1 MTTQSRYEK
10 IFSDY
15 HRGMYILQAQ
25 EQIIH
30 NNPIIGLFPKQEV
43 ETNQITILESEDFDK
58 YAKKMPKGKG
68 IAKGAS
74 ARKFRGTL
82 KTPKGFEMSKHEIE
96 YVIAKSDM
104 ENPYYMLSDEI
115 SAMAYILGLDIV
127 ETIYTTAK
135 ENALLVTD
143 ANLVKDWD
151 NASTTYDKIL
161 NDIVYM
167 KKQLRKQGIS
177 AIDNFLYGDAAIT
190 TLAAKSQVEASR
202 YDYDAAKEGFYV
214 DDVMRISGANH
225 MWGGQDFED
234 GEVIGF
240 NYNYPAMKVYY
251 RKSSNPKA
259 ATAPAIPGFE
269 NVTPCI
275 DMLMYDDEET
285 NLNDPL
291 VTIKMG
297 CTVGAVPIAKGNRM
311 IRIANILG

>member
-1 MTTQSRYEK
+1 MAEQRKYEK

-15 HRGMYILQAQ
+15 LRGMYVVQAQ

-30 NNPIIGLFPKQEV
+30 QNPVIGLFPKQEV
-43 ETNQITILESEDFDK
+43 ETKQITLLESEDFDK
-58 YAKKMPKGKG
+58 YKEKMPKGKG

-82 KTPKGFEMSKHEIE
+82 KTPKGFEMSTHEIE
-96 YVIAKSDM
+96 YTIAKSDM
-104 ENPYYMLSDEI
+104 ENPYYFLSDEV

-135 ENALLVTD
+135 ENAVTVSSGL
-143 ANLVKDWD
+143 NKDWD
-151 NASTTYDKIL
+151 GASTTYDKIL
-161 NDIVYM
+161 NDIVVL
-167 KKQLRKQGIS
+167 KKQLRSQGI
-177 AIDNFLYGDAAIT
+177 AKIDNFLYGDGAIT
-190 TLAAKSQVEASR
+190 ALAAKSQVEASR

-225 MWGGQDFED
+225 MWGGQDFTD

-240 NYNYPAMKVYY
+240 NYNYPAMKIFYK
-251 RKSSNPKA
+251 KSANPQA

-269 NVTPCI
+269 EVAPAI
-275 DMLMYDDEET
+275 SMLMYDDEDT

-311 IRIANILG
+311 IRVADILG

>member
-1 MTTQSRYEK
+1 MPEQTKYEK

-15 HRGMYILQAQ
+15 LRGMYILQAQ

-30 NNPIIGLFPKQEV
+30 NNPVIGLFPKQEV
-43 ETNQITILESEDFDK
+43 DTKQITILESEDFDK
-58 YAKKMPKGKG
+58 YAEKMPKGKG

-82 KTPKGFEMSKHEIE
+82 KTPKGFEMSTHEIE

-104 ENPYYMLSDEI
+104 ENPYYQLTDEV

-143 ANLVKDWD
+143 TNLVKNWD
-151 NASTTYDKIL
+151 DAATTYDKIL

-167 KKQLRKQGIS
+167 KKQLRTQGIS
-177 AIDNFLYGDAAIT
+177 AIDNFLYGDGAIT
-190 TLAAKSQVEASR
+190 TLAAKSQVESGR
-202 YDYDAAKEGFYV
+202 YEFQHEGFYV
-214 DDVMRISGANH
+214 DDTMRISGANH
-225 MWGGQDFED
+225 MWGGQDFDD

-240 NYNYPAMKVYY
+240 NYNYPAMKIYY
-251 RKSSNPKA
+251 KKSANPTA
-259 ATAPAIPGFE
+259 ATAPSIPGFE
-269 NVTPCI
+269 DVTPAI
-275 DMLMYDDEET
+275 SMLMYDDEET

-311 IRIANILG
+311 IRIANILE